1 MRRANRKTVQ
11 IYAATAGWIHDVTIA
26 LIDYTKAVEYGI
38 RQNAQVSFAAETIR
52 RAFTIHNDGSICYLQ
67 VLTNDARLRRTRE
80 LVLQGGREKG
90 SKPGTRPSKKVL
102 PPS

>member
-1 MRRANRKTVQ
+1 MRRVNRRTLP

-38 RQNAQVSFAAETIR
+38 RQNAQVSSAAETIR

-67 VLTNDARLRRTRE
+67 VLTNDATLHQAQLALISAQQQKALALRT
-80 LVLQGGREKG
+80 LYSVLRGD
-90 SKPGTRPSKKVL
+90 
-102 PPS
+102 